1 MSKHGR
7 LADGRAAI
15 GIADGHQGHL
25 IDSVPPA
32 DKPFDDPVADVRV
45 AAYQC
50 EGTSDDDKAALGRLA
65 AMGEDPVTLAKALD
79 ETDARSRQDAR
90 HAVGAV
96 DNFARQPKFIPNEVT
111 DSDQWTASAR
121 TGMRSAISPGQ
132 LEAAKPH
139 MRNLARRLG
148 SFAAA
153 VDNFQHLKTQA
164 QAGGQ
169 AYQDARQ
176 TAHSFYQPWNNV
188 NPSDAE
194 TIYDR
199 DGVFRVFPD
208 LNKSDHR
215 HDDDLRRETI
225 RIMNTEDFPEDL
237 RGVELVH
244 EARRRAFVR
253 LYR

>member
-1 MSKHGR
+1 
-7 LADGRAAI
+7 
-15 GIADGHQGHL
+15 
-25 IDSVPPA
+25 
-32 DKPFDDPVADVRV
+32 
-45 AAYQC
+45 
-50 EGTSDDDKAALGRLA
+50 
-65 AMGEDPVTLAKALD
+65 MGENPVTLAKALD

-96 DNFARQPKFIPNEVT
+96 DNFARQPKFVEQKIE
-111 DSDQWTASAR
+111 DSDPWIAATRAAV
-121 TGMRSAISPGQ
+121 TSAISPDQ
-132 LEAAKPH
+132 LQAAKPH
-139 MRNLARRLG
+139 MKNLAWRNG
-148 SFAAA
+148 SFANT
-153 VDNFQHLKTQA
+153 VNQFQHLKAQA